1 MYTQAL
7 NMTLRRTLC
16 LIVLVCITIHC
27 TLARAED
34 NTAKTFTL
42 VIDAGHGGHDAGA
55 VGSFSKEKNINLNVA
70 LEFGRLVK
78 ENCPNVRVIYT
89 RKTDVFVPLE
99 ERAEIANRNKADL
112 FVSIHTNAL
121 PNGKI
126 AYGSETY
133 TMGMARAASNLE
145 VAKREN
151 AVITYEKDYQERYAG
166 FDPNKAESY
175 IIFEYV
181 QDRYMKQSVELAR
194 CIQKQYVKNGRKDKG
209 VHQAGFLVLRAT
221 TMPSVLTE
229 LGFISTPEEER
240 YLNSDEG
247 VKTLARS
254 IYNGFCTFRGLT
266 PVAESPTPT
275 SNNEQVAPAKAI
287 AQAEQPALTEP
298 KTEKVQVKEQPKQEG
313 TPVSE
318 PKAAVQSTAEVP
330 TKAKTDTVRQ
340 AAATPKPA
348 KEQTKTTGTKPNT
361 TSDKP
366 IFKIQIM
373 TSDRK
378 LSAND
383 PHFKGLK
390 GIESYTEGNVIK
402 YTYGAS
408 TDYNEIRSLQRTIN
422 DKFTGTFIIA
432 LRDGKRMDLG
442 EAIRISKK

>member
-1 MYTQAL
+1 MTTNMIRQAL
-7 NMTLRRTLC
+7 HLAMRRTLC
-16 LIVLVCITIHC
+16 LIVLVCCTIYIY
-27 TLARAED
+27 ARAHESV
-34 NTAKTFTL
+34 AEKFTL

-78 ENCPNVRVIYT
+78 ENCPDVRVIYT
-89 RKTDVFVPLE
+89 RKTDIFIPLQ

-175 IIFEYV
+175 IIFEYI

-194 CIQKQYVKNGRKDKG
+194 CIQKQYVNNGRRDKG

-221 TMPSVLTE
+221 TMPAVLTE

-240 YLNSDEG
+240 YLNSEEG
-247 VKTLARS
+247 VKALARS
-254 IYNGFCTFRGLT
+254 IYNGFCTYRGQT
-266 PVAESPTPT
+266 PVAETPTPAKT
-275 SNNEQVAPAKAI
+275 EETAPVREL
-287 AQAEQPALTEP
+287 AQAEQPAKATPVTKKEPEAVQPKKEKDTP
-298 KTEKVQVKEQPKQEG
+298 KTPEVKQD
-313 TPVSE
+313 
-318 PKAAVQSTAEVP
+318 VP
-330 TKAKTDTVRQ
+330 D
-340 AAATPKPA
+340 
-348 KEQTKTTGTKPNT
+348 
-361 TSDKP
+361 DKP
-366 IFKIQIM
+366 VFKIQIL

-378 LSAND
+378 LRTD
-383 PHFKGLK
+383 DQHFKGLK

-408 TDYNEIRSLQRTIN
+408 TNYDEIRALQRTIS
-422 DKFTGTFIIA
+422 DKFEGTFIIA
-432 LRDGKRMDLG
+432 LQGGKRIDLQK
-442 EAIRISKK
+442 AIKASKK